1 VKLQRLFVTGLSV
14 AVLLGG
20 AASPA
25 LAKADK
31 APKAPKAPK
40 EKPAGVEGAGVTA
53 GRANFAV
60 EAHQG
65 KPAKGEFHYWSAD
78 GSLRVR
84 CNSLDYSP
92 VVYIQAGPPAGH
104 VTGECVAVSKRNR
117 RSPISV
123 DATFVDNGKRGDEAN
138 ITFTRPDGTTVSDN
152 GPIRKGSI
160 HVH

>member
-1 VKLQRLFVTGLSV
+1 VQLQRLIVTGVSV

-40 EKPAGVEGAGVTA
+40 EKPAGVNGAGVTA
-53 GRANFAV
+53 GRAAFAV
-60 EAHQG
+60 DAHQG
-65 KPAKGEFHYWSAD
+65 KPAKGEFHYRSAD
-78 GSLRVR
+78 GSLQVR
-84 CNSLDYSP
+84 CKSLDYSP
-92 VVYIQAGPPAGH
+92 VVYIQPGPPAGH
-104 VTGECVAVSKRNR
+104 VTGDCVAVSKRNHR
-117 RSPISV
+117 TPISL
-123 DATFVDNGKRGDEAN
+123 DATFIDNGKRGDEAN